1 MPKRAK
7 KGFTLIELL
16 VVIAIIAI
24 LIALLLPA
32 VQQAREAARRSQ
44 CKNNLKQIGLALM
57 NYHNAANTFPPG
69 VVHTASGQNNFGW
82 MTMILPN
89 FEQGPL
95 FKKLNSKQRIND
107 PGTGAVATPQ
117 ANSNAFLNQTVLTA
131 ARCPSDVG
139 DEQMDGASGMI
150 GTSNYMGNF
159 GVGDIVI
166 ASPSTPATSL
176 HPRWLQGIF
185 GPNSKVRIRDC
196 KDGMSNV
203 ILVAERRM
211 PRNCQDWGTAAAGVN
226 EGQFCSVWAGP
237 IGATLAADE
246 PFKMTLGT
254 TTDGNVEDTNAATGM
269 MIQSGNIAPDGARP
283 GTSSP
288 IAPNILKINRT
299 LANLPFTDVRLDT
312 VTAGFSSWHTGG
324 MQGVL
329 GDGSV
334 RFFSENIDGTIYT
347 NLSRR
352 QDGKTLGEF

>member
-57 NYHNAANTFPPG
+57 TYHGDANTFPPG

-107 PGTGAVATPQ
+107 GGATG
-117 ANSNAFLNQTVLTA
+117 NALLNRTVLTA

-139 DEQMDGASGMI
+139 PEQMDGASGMI

-166 ASPSTPATSL
+166 ASPSAPLTPLQSTK
-176 HPRWLQGIF
+176 WLQGVF
-185 GPNSKVRIRDC
+185 GPNSSVRIRDC
-196 KDGMSNV
+196 KDGMSNLM
-203 ILVAERRM
+203 LVAERRM
-211 PRNCQDWGTAAAGVN
+211 PRNCQDWGAGVN
-226 EGQFCSVWAGP
+226 EGQFCSVWSGA
-237 IGATLAADE
+237 IGATLAADDA
-246 PFKMTLGT
+246 FKMTLGT

-269 MIQSGNIAPDGARP
+269 MIQSGNIAPAGARA

-288 IAPNILKINRT
+288 IAPNILKINRD
-299 LANLPFTDVRLDT
+299 LANRPLTDVRLDT
-312 VTAGFSSWHTGG
+312 VTAGFSSWHIGG